1 MCGKFDLSTK
11 IFNFNTVLKYDDEK
25 ENLPKLYANCT
36 FPQNVHTMKF
46 GEITVF
52 YAVRNKADVLLLVS
66 CLTKRL
72 HHS

>member
-1 MCGKFDLSTK
+1 MGNLIYPQKFLTSL
-11 IFNFNTVLKYDDEK
+11 TVLKYDDEK
-25 ENLPKLYANCT
+25 ANLPKLYANCT
-36 FPQNVHTMKF
+36 FAQNVHTMKF